1 MIRLVVLAF
10 ILAVLVLGAMS
21 ALGQSND
28 ACNVP
33 VELMPEHCWPV
44 SSSTVGP
51 QLTPLP
57 TATAWST
64 ARPTA
69 DLRPYPAPYPDP
81 EEQRGYPQIFTDLHR
96 WKCNGNYDQV
106 GEKTSAEAILSRIS
120 RCFRPVLHEKLTR

>member
-51 QLTPLP
+51 RLTPLP

-69 DLRPYPAPYPDP
+69 ELRPYPGAEQPGLTPIPYPFP
-81 EEQRGYPQIFTDLHR
+81 E
-96 WKCNGNYDQV
+96 
-106 GEKTSAEAILSRIS
+106 GEGVLELNSFLKTFLAFI
-120 RCFRPVLHEKLTR
+120 TR